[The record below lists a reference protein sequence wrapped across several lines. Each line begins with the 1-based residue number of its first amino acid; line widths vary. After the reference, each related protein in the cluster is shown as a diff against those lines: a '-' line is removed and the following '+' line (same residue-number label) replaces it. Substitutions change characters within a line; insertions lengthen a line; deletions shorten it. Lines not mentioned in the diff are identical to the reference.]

1 MVGMAILL
9 IMTVFQKLD
18 HKMQERSRFMR
29 LYLNF
34 VSSDAL
40 NEFMETCKSME
51 IKLIDMQ
58 VSKVKGNSKNELTA
72 VITLKT
78 LQARPHAE
86 IMQKI
91 SVLNGLK
98 YLEEI

>member
-1 MVGMAILL
+1 
-9 IMTVFQKLD
+9 
-18 HKMQERSRFMR
+18 MR
-29 LYLNF
+29 LYLYF